1 MQSLIGKVTLNENQ
15 VMYLDVLRALA
26 AETVLVSH
34 ATRFWQSLQ
43 PAAAPAFGV
52 LLFFLISGFLITR
65 SVQNRWDVPGFGF
78 RSYAIERFARIYTAM
93 VPAICLVA
101 IVDAFSADTGHF
113 ENADRLTVVNWF
125 GNLAMLQ
132 DFPVFLVARRAL
144 GDSDWF
150 IRPFGSAQPFWTL
163 SIEWWIYIVFG
174 WVALVRLRGQRLV
187 FWGHLGLAFAIVT
200 PAYHFAAGYAD
211 GLTLYWMTG
220 MAASLFY
227 PALVRLTG
235 HAAAAAGLSWR
246 QLILL
251 GTSTCLAA
259 MAIRLAR
266 NNTAYEYAFT
276 IFTAGAIFLPL
287 YGLERAVR
295 PVAAWLRRAVAFVAG
310 YSYSLYLIHATIIIY
325 WASLR
330 PDTTQSPTTFLAI
343 LVVANAAAILFWG
356 AFERHYP
363 AVGRA
368 LKRRF
373 LTPSRTAAWRSFTGP
388 AGSPATAPT
397 DRSPSTRKE
406 AESAA

>member
-187 FWGHLGLAFAIVT
+187 FWGHLRPRLCDRYPGLPLRGGLCRRPDALLDDRHGGEPVL
-200 PAYHFAAGYAD
+200 PRPGQAD
-211 GLTLYWMTG
+211 GPCG
-220 MAASLFY
+220 
-227 PALVRLTG
+227 
-235 HAAAAAGLSWR
+235 
-246 QLILL
+246 
-251 GTSTCLAA
+251 
-259 MAIRLAR
+259 
-266 NNTAYEYAFT
+266 
-276 IFTAGAIFLPL
+276 
-287 YGLERAVR
+287 
-295 PVAAWLRRAVAFVAG
+295 RR
-310 YSYSLYLIHATIIIY
+310 
-325 WASLR
+325 
-330 PDTTQSPTTFLAI
+330 
-343 LVVANAAAILFWG
+343 
-356 AFERHYP
+356 
-363 AVGRA
+363 GRA
-368 LKRRF
+368 QF
-373 LTPSRTAAWRSFTGP
+373 GAS
-388 AGSPATAPT
+388 
-397 DRSPSTRKE
+397 
-406 AESAA
+406 